1 MNHINNRIGSSCILL
16 LITITV
22 LFVGLYAGK
31 GIVSSVLNK
40 PAYDLMRDNQELKKA
55 ISNLTTE
62 TMIGYAKVISQEN
75 RDGRIFTRLR
85 FVETNRSDDYS
96 KVLEKEYEIEG
107 DIVHFDALIIKFSN
121 QMVLDGKEKSLYLW
135 RRIYGEKMNP
145 SDGFSIENQ
154 NEEPKRYS
162 DILEKLSLDERKQF
176 WTQIWELSN
185 DPDRLKKHGIEAVY
199 GNVIYKNV
207 KPHLVYI
214 FRINNVGG
222 LYPEVIPDF

>member
-1 MNHINNRIGSSCILL
+1 MTHTDNRIGSSCIML
-16 LITITV
+16 LISLTV
-22 LFVGLYAGK
+22 LSLAVYGCK
-31 GIVSSVLNK
+31 DIVSHFMNK
-40 PAYDLMRDNQELKKA
+40 SDHELITENKELKKA
-55 ISNLTTE
+55 ITNLTTE
-62 TMIGYAKVISQEN
+62 TMIGYAKVITQEK
-75 RDGRIFTRLR
+75 RDGRLFTRLR
-85 FVETNRSDDYS
+85 FVETDRNDDYS

-107 DIVHFDALIIKFSN
+107 DIIHFDALVIKFSN

-145 SDGFSIENQ
+145 SDGFSIEVQ

-176 WTQIWELSN
+176 WAQIWELSN
-185 DPDRLKKHGIEAVY
+185 DPDRLKKQGIVAVY
-199 GNVIYKNV
+199 GNVIYKNL

-214 FRINNVGG
+214 FRINNAGG